1 MAKKRSKT
9 DREDID
15 IEKMVN
21 EVGYEVEKVLKSHN
35 EEKYFEEIIVL
46 YNLIENLLK
55 YSVFLKIFREKINEE
70 GLSREELLKMSG
82 FCWRLGFHDA
92 LNIGL
97 CVGVIEFGLY
107 KRIEK
112 VKKERNDVIHQL
124 WIYEHRRDAVELR
137 GRLEM
142 LARVEKQVAGITA
155 QLAAEITAEGLVE
168 RLLKIR

>member
-1 MAKKRSKT
+1 MENKRSKT
-9 DREDID
+9 YKEDID
-15 IEKMVN
+15 IKKVAN
-21 EVGYEVEKVLKSHN
+21 EVVYEVEEVLKSHN

-55 YSVFLKIFREKINEE
+55 YTVFLKIFREKINEE
-70 GLSREELLKMSG
+70 GLSKEELLKMSG

-92 LNIGL
+92 LNIGM

-107 KRIEK
+107 MRIEK

-124 WIYEHRRDAVELR
+124 WIYEHRRDATELR

-142 LARVEKQVAGITA
+142 LARVGRQVAGITEE
-155 QLAAEITAEGLVE
+155 LADEITAEGLVE